1 MFVPER
7 EYYIPETFLKKLLE
21 TYYRKELMEGKVTNE
36 DKVEDYIST
45 ELTYLR
51 ERRAYKD

>member
-1 MFVPER
+1 MFIPER

-36 DKVEDYIST
+36 DEVENYIST
-45 ELTYLR
+45 EITYLK